1 MNSLIKIEGL
11 SFTYPGAQKA
21 ALSRVDL
28 AIGQGEF
35 VGITGPAGSGTSTL
49 LICINGIIPHFQ
61 EGEEVGSVRFKALI
75 LSRHPAV
82 IWPGASAGF

>member
-28 AIGQGEF
+28 AIGQGSLS
-35 VGITGPAGSGTSTL
+35 GS
-49 LICINGIIPHFQ
+49 
-61 EGEEVGSVRFKALI
+61 
-75 LSRHPAV
+75 
-82 IWPGASAGF
+82 PGLPEPVNPLCSYA